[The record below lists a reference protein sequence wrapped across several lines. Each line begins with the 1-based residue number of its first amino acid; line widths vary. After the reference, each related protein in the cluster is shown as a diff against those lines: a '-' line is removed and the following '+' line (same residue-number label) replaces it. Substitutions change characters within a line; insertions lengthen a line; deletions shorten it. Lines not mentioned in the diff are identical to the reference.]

1 MKNRI
6 VIFVVFVC
14 CLWTMPGIVRAQLS
28 VHQFD
33 QLMKKIDDVL
43 WYEKVGDI
51 AHVDK
56 VILCGP
62 PRWKESNPTSMS
74 AGNELKFRAYIF
86 IPKSVKENKKYPLI
100 VFPHS
105 GVHADMDTYY
115 AHIIRELIA
124 QEYIVVAADYRGS
137 TGYGA
142 GTYNN
147 IDYGGLENEDVY
159 ISRNYMVD
167 NFDIVDGSRV
177 GIMGWSHGG
186 MITLMN
192 LFNYPGQ
199 YKCGFAG
206 GFGCNHAYGICQRQ
220 LSQNLLGQESYR
232 ADCQGQYCGIQ
243 TALSCVACGE
253 VERSVTYLY

>member
-105 GVHADMDTYY
+105 GVTC
-115 AHIIRELIA
+115 R
-124 QEYIVVAADYRGS
+124 
-137 TGYGA
+137 YG
-142 GTYNN
+142 
-147 IDYGGLENEDVY
+147 
-159 ISRNYMVD
+159 
-167 NFDIVDGSRV
+167 
-177 GIMGWSHGG
+177 H
-186 MITLMN
+186 
-192 LFNYPGQ
+192 
-199 YKCGFAG
+199 
-206 GFGCNHAYGICQRQ
+206 
-220 LSQNLLGQESYR
+220 LLCPYHP
-232 ADCQGQYCGIQ
+232 
-243 TALSCVACGE
+243 
-253 VERSVTYLY
+253 

>member
-1 MKNRI
+1 MLMKNRI
-6 VIFVVFVC
+6 VKFVVLVC
-14 CLWTMPGIVRAQLS
+14 CLCSMPGIVRAQLS
-28 VHQFD
+28 IHQFD

-62 PRWKESNPTSMS
+62 PRWKEFNPTSMS

-86 IPKSVKENKKYPLI
+86 IPKSVDENKKYPLI

-137 TGYGA
+137 TGYGS

-167 NFDIVDGSRV
+167 NFDIVDGNRV

-206 GFGCNHAYGICQRQ
+206 VPVSDVIMRMG
-220 LSQNLLGQESYR
+220 SVSY
-232 ADCQGQYCGIQ
+232 
-243 TALSCVACGE
+243 THL
-253 VERSVTYLY
+253 TLPTN

>member
-137 TGYGA
+137 TGEYRIA
-142 GTYNN
+142 LILQPYQTFPCAAPAFFCVPYFS
-147 IDYGGLENEDVY
+147 EN
-159 ISRNYMVD
+159 RN
-167 NFDIVDGSRV
+167 
-177 GIMGWSHGG
+177 
-186 MITLMN
+186 
-192 LFNYPGQ
+192 
-199 YKCGFAG
+199 
-206 GFGCNHAYGICQRQ
+206 
-220 LSQNLLGQESYR
+220 
-232 ADCQGQYCGIQ
+232 Q
-243 TALSCVACGE
+243 TKDTAP
-253 VERSVTYLY
+253 

>member
-6 VIFVVFVC
+6 VKFVVLVC
-14 CLWTMPGIVRAQLS
+14 CLCSMPGIVRAQLS

-62 PRWKESNPTSMS
+62 PRWKEFNPTSMS

-86 IPKSVKENKKYPLI
+86 IPKSVDENKKYPLI

-124 QEYIVVAADYRGS
+124 LLYSPFPRPCLTFIK
-137 TGYGA
+137 
-142 GTYNN
+142 
-147 IDYGGLENEDVY
+147 
-159 ISRNYMVD
+159 
-167 NFDIVDGSRV
+167 F
-177 GIMGWSHGG
+177 
-186 MITLMN
+186 
-192 LFNYPGQ
+192 
-199 YKCGFAG
+199 
-206 GFGCNHAYGICQRQ
+206 
-220 LSQNLLGQESYR
+220 LSEHFPTVHRTDQHDKKDRKIYVFLH
-232 ADCQGQYCGIQ
+232 
-243 TALSCVACGE
+243 
-253 VERSVTYLY
+253 

>member
-1 MKNRI
+1 MDYAGNSTGA
-6 VIFVVFVC
+6 VVC
-14 CLWTMPGIVRAQLS
+14 SS
-28 VHQFD
+28 VWPVNE
-33 QLMKKIDDVL
+33 KIDDVL

-124 QEYIVVAADYRGS
+124 QEYIVVGS
-137 TGYGA
+137 GLPGRHRIRS
-142 GTYNN
+142 GN
-147 IDYGGLENEDVY
+147 I
-159 ISRNYMVD
+159 
-167 NFDIVDGSRV
+167 
-177 GIMGWSHGG
+177 
-186 MITLMN
+186 
-192 LFNYPGQ
+192 Q
-199 YKCGFAG
+199 
-206 GFGCNHAYGICQRQ
+206 
-220 LSQNLLGQESYR
+220 
-232 ADCQGQYCGIQ
+232 
-243 TALSCVACGE
+243 
-253 VERSVTYLY
+253 

>member
-147 IDYGGLENEDVY
+147 IPQ
-159 ISRNYMVD
+159 
-167 NFDIVDGSRV
+167 F
-177 GIMGWSHGG
+177 GIRFCS
-186 MITLMN
+186 
-192 LFNYPGQ
+192 
-199 YKCGFAG
+199 
-206 GFGCNHAYGICQRQ
+206 
-220 LSQNLLGQESYR
+220 
-232 ADCQGQYCGIQ
+232 
-243 TALSCVACGE
+243 
-253 VERSVTYLY
+253 